1 MDETTTESKTSVE
14 PTATAE
20 RMFQEI
26 KQELEHIGQE
36 IKQKRLDRSRTSA
49 KDDRPSAQ
57 GVGIAAIIIL
67 VAICGSIVI
76 LDISTI
82 AVQCKQFSNQG
93 RRRSSRYK
101 HRHVYV
107 HNNNNANTCVTTC
120 PSGRESPPE
129 TVELEHIQ
137 ISTDRTEQDTENNI
151 VEHHQSRES
160 PPDRVDLEH
169 TQISTDTTEQDTD
182 NNIVEHPPSRKNPSE
197 TVGLE
202 HIQISSD
209 ITEQNT
215 HGNIVGHPP
224 SRESPNETMNLE
236 HK

>member
-1 MDETTTESKTSVE
+1 VKNNISEVTTLFIWV
-14 PTATAE
+14 
-20 RMFQEI
+20 M
-26 KQELEHIGQE
+26 QE

-107 HNNNNANTCVTTC
+107 HNNNNANTCVTTY
-120 PSGRESPPE
+120 PSGRESPPFIY
-129 TVELEHIQ
+129 VLNSLSRLGSPCLEDVPQ
-137 ISTDRTEQDTENNI
+137 YFCVYFVLLYR
-151 VEHHQSRES
+151 
-160 PPDRVDLEH
+160 
-169 TQISTDTTEQDTD
+169 
-182 NNIVEHPPSRKNPSE
+182 
-197 TVGLE
+197 
-202 HIQISSD
+202 
-209 ITEQNT
+209 
-215 HGNIVGHPP
+215 
-224 SRESPNETMNLE
+224 
-236 HK
+236 

>member
-14 PTATAE
+14 PTANAE

-120 PSGRESPPE
+120 PSGRESPSE

-137 ISTDRTEQDTENNI
+137 ISTDRTEQDTE
-151 VEHHQSRES
+151 
-160 PPDRVDLEH
+160 
-169 TQISTDTTEQDTD
+169 

-224 SRESPNETMNLE
+224 SRESPTETMNLE
-236 HK
+236 YK